1 MKTMN
6 IAMVGTGFMGKA
18 HAIAY
23 SVMPLLLSAPIET
36 KRKVV
41 VDVDDKLAADAA
53 KHLGFEEHST
63 DWKATVARKDIDI
76 VDICTPNDSHAPIA
90 IAAAKAGKHI
100 MCEKPIA
107 RNAAE
112 AETMLKAVKDAGV
125 VHMVA
130 YNYRHTPA
138 VLMAKRLLDDGRLGE
153 VLSFRGHYMQDW
165 SADPNTPL
173 SWRFSKEK
181 AGSGT
186 LGDIGTHIIDMVRFL
201 LGEFEAVNAVV
212 RTHIHERPVQ
222 QSAYDKLGA
231 ADRSGKGPKGKVDVD
246 DAVLTMIRFSSGV
259 IGSIE
264 SSRNAYGR
272 HNYLG
277 FEIQGTKGTVIFDYQ
292 RLNELQV
299 MFADDPADVVGFR
312 TIYSGPNQPYGP
324 DLWPVAGLGQGYIEV
339 KSIEWHS
346 FLKAIADGKQAAPSF
361 ADGTQIAHIADAI
374 LESGE
379 RGNWVAVN
387 RVGS

>member
-23 SVMPLLLSAPIET
+23 SVMPLLFNAPIET
-36 KRKVV
+36 RRKVV
-41 VDVDDKLAADAA
+41 VDVNEQLAADAA
-53 KHLGFEEHST
+53 KRLGFEEHAT
-63 DWKATVARKDIDI
+63 DWKATVARKDVDI

-112 AETMLKAVKDAGV
+112 AETMLKAVKDAGI

-186 LGDIGTHIIDMVRFL
+186 LGDIGTHIIDMARFL

-212 RTHIHERPVQ
+212 RTHVGERPLQ
-222 QSAYDKLGA
+222 TGAFDKLGA
-231 ADRSGKGPKGKVDVD
+231 ADKSGKGPKGKVDVD

-264 SSRNAYGR
+264 SSRNSFGR

-299 MFADDPADVVGFR
+299 MFADDQADVVGFR
-312 TIYSGPNQPYGP
+312 TIYSGPNQPHGA

-339 KSIEWHS
+339 KSIEWYA
-346 FLKAIADGKQAAPSF
+346 FLKAIADGTQAAPSF
-361 ADGTQIAHIADAI
+361 ADGTQVAHIADAI

-379 RGNWVAVN
+379 RGNWVAVG
-387 RVGS
+387 RAGS